1 MDGYT
6 DRQTDRHIST
16 LAQRGHGWVAI
27 QISRQHC
34 KQFSLNQTLI
44 VDRQTRMHS
53 HAQDKQGPEACYL
66 RNDFGTARQTKRACS
81 STALQRPSTNHTHL
95 AERTGCEHKHAHR
108 HTYTDTHWPLYLKL
122 HYKLCRWW
130 WSGRGA
136 TLLWGVTRQENSLV
150 LSCPPLWVSWQLCAQ
165 VILNVILCTIFFF
178 LGWKNKS
185 ILCKWHTKVMSEK
198 QEQANS
204 MFYTAWIM
212 IQRKQTHTHT
222 LSHVFCVYMYV
233 CKVYTDVAEGWT

>member
-1 MDGYT
+1 MHRIHFFCANLPFDRSLLVHLLKWT
-6 DRQTDRHIST
+6 DTQTDRHIST

-66 RNDFGTARQTKRACS
+66 RNDFGTARRTKRACS

-130 WSGRGA
+130 WSGGGA
-136 TLLWGVTRQENSLV
+136 TLLWGVTRQDKKIHLYFHV
-150 LSCPPLWVSWQLCAQ
+150 LRYGSADSFV
-165 VILNVILCTIFFF
+165 
-178 LGWKNKS
+178 
-185 ILCKWHTKVMSEK
+185 HT
-198 QEQANS
+198 
-204 MFYTAWIM
+204 
-212 IQRKQTHTHT
+212 
-222 LSHVFCVYMYV
+222 
-233 CKVYTDVAEGWT
+233 